1 MFFLLV
7 FGGCLALETT
17 ARFVCTLGFWL
28 WRGIAIVF
36 EVLDWEDASC
46 SGHLYIC
53 LAVLSI
59 WWARCRKLCVLYM
72 SACCWWLCEMFYAW
86 AEYSLEK
93 LNPEPNGRLPMIIR
107 CMFGCVRSGRHE
119 MQNSTHNSPRH
130 SEIWARLFRVCVSFF
145 SYSYIVNFA
154 CRDYTPNTVGR
165 AIKCAQVDLVYS
177 PTTACRGD
185 PREHKRRWS
194 KNASMYIHILQHSN
208 MRFLRLYVSLKSF
221 FLSRRVF
228 SVFTTCRVCRTGCS
242 AWVTLN

>member
-1 MFFLLV
+1 MCVVYVCLLLV
-7 FGGCLALETT
+7 ALCDVLCMSWVFAGKVKPRAKWSSPDDYTVYVGLRKEWTT
-17 ARFVCTLGFWL
+17 RDAEFHSQLTQTQWNLGT
-28 WRGIAIVF
+28 II
-36 EVLDWEDASC
+36 
-46 SGHLYIC
+46 
-53 LAVLSI
+53 
-59 WWARCRKLCVLYM
+59 LC
-72 SACCWWLCEMFYAW
+72 
-86 AEYSLEK
+86 
-93 LNPEPNGRLPMIIR
+93 
-107 CMFGCVRSGRHE
+107 
-119 MQNSTHNSPRH
+119 
-130 SEIWARLFRVCVSFF
+130 VCVSFF
-145 SYSYIVNFA
+145 SYSYIVNIA